1 MAETPTKPNPDV
13 QSGVPVDSARRQAL
27 RLAAQAY
34 VREHGLVPPL
44 SLDELHEH
52 ARQFAAAEQADD
64 TLDFVTVLL
73 SNAAWHDTVAGLP
86 YDRRLLLLPQCLR
99 SSKTCRAEHDA
110 FGLLCDECGSCALG
124 PVQHEAESLGYVVLI
139 AEGTTVVT
147 RLLEQGKVDA
157 VIGVSCLD
165 GLERSFPHMAAEA
178 IPGIAVPLLRDGCKD
193 TEVDLEW
200 VLDTIRL
207 RARNGWADRVDVDAV
222 RHEVDTW
229 FAAEALR
236 GVIAP
241 DGTES
246 EELAV
251 EWLAQS
257 GKRWRPFLTV
267 AACQAL
273 LERSLADLPAA
284 LRQVAIAVECF
295 HKASL
300 IHDDI
305 EDDDDLR
312 YGTPTLHRRVGV
324 PVALNVGDLLLGEG
338 YRLLAETDLP
348 AEPRAEMLR
357 IAAHGH
363 RTLSLGQGDELCWTR
378 QPRLL
383 DLARTLSICERKTA
397 PAFEVA
403 LRLGVLLAD
412 AAPDTHRVLT
422 TFSRNLGIAYQIR
435 DDLADFAS
443 EDASDLLAGRPSVLF
458 ALATEHGSRNLRD
471 ALAQS
476 LGSKQRLESL
486 AALEALAAEG
496 IASHAETL
504 LDHYR
509 NEAVRSLVPLRNSQ
523 LKGLLRR
530 LVGRILGRSR
540 DKRTG
545 PTANR

>member
-1 MAETPTKPNPDV
+1 MAKSVAHAEQTV
-13 QSGVPVDSARRQAL
+13 RAGVPMDAARREAL
-27 RLAAQAY
+27 RQAAEDY
-34 VREHGLVPPL
+34 VRSHGLVPPL
-44 SLDELHEH
+44 SLEELREH
-52 ARQFAAAEQADD
+52 SRTLAVAEQAQDVP
-64 TLDFVTVLL
+64 DFVTVLV
-73 SNAAWHDTVAGLP
+73 SNAAWRETVAGLP

-99 SSKTCRAEHDA
+99 ASATCGAEHDD
-110 FGLLCDECGSCALG
+110 FGLLCDECGACALG
-124 PVQHEAESLGYVVLI
+124 TIQHEAERLGYVVLI

-178 IPGIAVPLLRDGCKD
+178 VPGIAIPLLRDGCRD
-193 TEVDLEW
+193 TEVDVAW
-200 VLDTIRL
+200 VQQALRL
-207 RARNGWADRVDVDAV
+207 RANGGWTDRVDVDTV

-229 FAAEALR
+229 FEANALR
-236 GVIAP
+236 GLIAT

-267 AACQAL
+267 AACQSL
-273 LERSLADLPAA
+273 LGRDLADLPAP
-284 LRQVAIAVECF
+284 LRRVAIAVECF

-338 YRLLAETDLP
+338 YRLLAEAELP
-348 AEPRAEMLR
+348 VELRAEMLR

-363 RTLSLGQGDELCWTR
+363 RTLSLGQGDELCWSR
-378 QPRLL
+378 QPRIL

-403 LRLGVLLAD
+403 LRLGVLLAGAD
-412 AAPDTHRVLT
+412 AATQQVLT
-422 TFSRNLGIAYQIR
+422 TFSRDLGIAYQIR
-435 DDLADFAS
+435 DDLADFAA
-443 EDASDLLAGRPSVLF
+443 EEASDLLGGRPSVLF
-458 ALATEHGSRNLRD
+458 ALAGEHGTPELR
-471 ALAQS
+471 AGLA
-476 LGSKQRLESL
+476 
-486 AALEALAAEG
+486 EALAKRDRIRSLEVLEAMAAEG
-496 IASHAETL
+496 VVSHAETL

-530 LVGRILGRSR
+530 LVGRILGHARNKHLAAGIS
-540 DKRTG
+540 
-545 PTANR
+545 